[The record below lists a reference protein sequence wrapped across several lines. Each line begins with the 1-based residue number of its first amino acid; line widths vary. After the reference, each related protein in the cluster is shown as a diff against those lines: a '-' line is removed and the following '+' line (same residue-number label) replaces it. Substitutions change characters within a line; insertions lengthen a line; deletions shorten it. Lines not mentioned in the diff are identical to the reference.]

1 MMNKKFYKPN
11 HNWANLFTLL
21 SLLLTGLLIVTS
33 PVQADPPRE
42 LHTSFDDYARQQ
54 QRHDQNLAQQHPSAN
69 PSTTNLA
76 RNSSA
81 IKNPATS
88 TQATS
93 SKKSTAKKSSTPV
106 NINTA
111 DENSLS
117 NTLVGVGPAKA
128 RAIVEYRQQ
137 NGKFKQ
143 PEDLLAVKGIGP
155 ATLEKNRDRIR
166 LN

>member
-1 MMNKKFYKPN
+1 M
-11 HNWANLFTLL
+11 
-21 SLLLTGLLIVTS
+21 TS
-33 PVQADPPRE
+33 PAQADPPRE

-54 QRHDQNLAQQHPSAN
+54 QLHDQSLVQQRTNTHQSTPSPAK
-69 PSTTNLA
+69 
-76 RNSSA
+76 NSNA
-81 IKNPATS
+81 IKNPAAS
-88 TQATS
+88 TQAATG
-93 SKKSTAKKSSTPV
+93 KKAASQKNSTPV
-106 NINTA
+106 NINSA
-111 DENSLS
+111 DETSLS

-143 PEDLLAVKGIGP
+143 PEDLLAVKGIGS